1 MKSSTWKAMTFLA
14 VAQIK
19 AAVVEMTKAIRRTIA
34 KAEGVEDEY
43 LARAD

>member
-19 AAVVEMTKAIRRTIA
+19 AAVVEMTKAIRP
-34 KAEGVEDEY
+34 KAEDLEDEY